1 MKEFIV
7 GHIYEICLFALS
19 LITNIGTFISY
30 IKARRKVKTVA
41 EQDKLKAEAIERFK
55 TTIDQWIKDAEKLKH
70 YTGEECKQFV
80 MTRAL
85 AVGSDLM
92 TTEEIDAYVE
102 KQVDLTN
109 NVNVSKIKKVV

>member
-7 GHIYEICLFALS
+7 GHIYEIALFALS
-19 LITNIGTFISY
+19 FITNISTFISY
-30 IKARRKVKTVA
+30 LKARRKAKTT
-41 EQDKLKAEAIERFK
+41 EQRDKLKAEAIERFK

-80 MTRAL
+80 MTRAI

-92 TTEEIDAYVE
+92 TADEIDAYVE

-109 NVNVSKIKKVV
+109 NVNVSKIKVVK